1 MVLVQMHE
9 VEKTNNL
16 SVDSSIINIFISMI
30 SKTAWDGLQKPVT
43 TFSSDHILKCGIL
56 CTAIPGDCDTFHY
69 DFWHQRCTVAKV
81 GIPSPLCRVI
91 MSQLY
96 LNRLTALPQLIRS
109 VTRERLKETVPALL
123 REKLGSTFSIKLII
137 VSMYM

>member
-1 MVLVQMHE
+1 
-9 VEKTNNL
+9 
-16 SVDSSIINIFISMI
+16 MI
-30 SKTAWDGLQKPVT
+30 SRTAWEGLQKPVE
-43 TFSSDHILKCGIL
+43 TFSSDHILKCGNL

-81 GIPSPLCRVI
+81 GIPSQLCRVLI
-91 MSQLY
+91 SQFY

-109 VTRERLKETVPALL
+109 VTRERLKETVPVLI
-123 REKLGSTFSIKLII
+123 RERLGSIFSMKSII